1 MHKKKRHCPAS
12 SGGSL
17 TPFPGGG
24 VHFRG
29 HARLRLLA
37 AGASR
42 HWGRSLAPW
51 GTWWPPF
58 LSRGLGGGLA
68 TLWGVSPTFRLRG
81 WDFGVIAHPLRSRGT
96 SQPLF
101 YGLIIAPGGGF
112 VKSFFIFFFFF
123 FLFPEGRGLVAP
135 ADGGY
140 PPPLLPQCGI
150 EGGETRQPVLPH
162 TGFTGP
168 QASEEVPMEP
178 DVFNFHGSDL
188 LCFTVIIIADP
199 PGFVKTFLK
208 FFWFPIP
215 LRGTTG
221 RLFFTSRP
229 RGWPLVLC
237 GVSCPRFPEGGPGGL
252 PLLT

>member
-24 VHFRG
+24 VHYRG

-42 HWGRSLAPW
+42 RWGCSLAPW

-101 YGLIIAPGGGF
+101 YGLIITEVVRF
-112 VKSFFIFFFFF
+112 VNLFFKFFRFFFY
-123 FLFPEGRGLVAP
+123 GRTENLRS
-135 ADGGY
+135 
-140 PPPLLPQCGI
+140 PLLIAFRPQ
-150 EGGETRQPVLPH
+150 GGVGALGTAIGMGLWDE
-162 TGFTGP
+162 
-168 QASEEVPMEP
+168 
-178 DVFNFHGSDL
+178 
-188 LCFTVIIIADP
+188 
-199 PGFVKTFLK
+199 
-208 FFWFPIP
+208 P
-215 LRGTTG
+215 LRTLAPPAASGEPWAAY
-221 RLFFTSRP
+221 L
-229 RGWPLVLC
+229 
-237 GVSCPRFPEGGPGGL
+237 
-252 PLLT
+252 

>member
-24 VHFRG
+24 VHYRG

-42 HWGRSLAPW
+42 RWGCSLAPW

-101 YGLIIAPGGGF
+101 YGLIIAPGRGF
-112 VKSFFIFFFFF
+112 VKAFFFFF
-123 FLFPEGRGLVAP
+123 F
-135 ADGGY
+135 
-140 PPPLLPQCGI
+140 
-150 EGGETRQPVLPH
+150 
-162 TGFTGP
+162 
-168 QASEEVPMEP
+168 
-178 DVFNFHGSDL
+178 
-188 LCFTVIIIADP
+188 
-199 PGFVKTFLK
+199 
-208 FFWFPIP
+208 W
-215 LRGTTG
+215 
-221 RLFFTSRP
+221 
-229 RGWPLVLC
+229 
-237 GVSCPRFPEGGPGGL
+237 L
-252 PLLT
+252 PLPLQGSRGRRIFNVPAKAAASGTSGGVPLPFPLGQLYYTIGCWICQGFFHFFFFCSRRAGA